1 MPGAWHWY
9 NWRFI
14 LLTIN
19 AVAGILLFEWAWH
32 KNSRFR
38 KPIDEL
44 DKLMPA
50 FNRYDAQRWAKWK
63 YYPGA
68 MTLMIPRFL
77 IGVMLGII
85 LCILIAI
92 ALIGQPIDA
101 PIEG

>member
-1 MPGAWHWY
+1 M
-9 NWRFI
+9 
-14 LLTIN
+14 IN
-19 AVAGILLFEWAWH
+19 AVVGILIFEWAWR

-50 FNRYDAQRWAKWK
+50 FHRSDAQKWAKWK

-77 IGVMLGII
+77 TGVLLGIA
-85 LCILIAI
+85 LCLLMAI
-92 ALIGQPIDA
+92 ALIGQPRDA